1 MHSSARQLLGEWVV
15 ALVLGYFGEQ
25 RNAHSDKLFTRI
37 AGMDD
42 TAWGDILQAFQTA
55 ESKLAGYY
63 RPILRTLTRVEGFD
77 CYQCKEHETST
88 WLRNNNAS
96 GDALIIFMNEQS
108 AEAQS
113 LENIFTID
121 EARLLNADGLEVLYR
136 LLSETYRY
144 YGAEL
149 ETLQTFMT
157 IYSRISEPQL
167 QNVLAFLAAVIED
180 EQLSMV
186 DKVQRNLNQ
195 LLLFRDAKLI
205 IRATDGFVRLK
216 RNFQLSRL
224 EKEGRASQ
232 KHEFIENLDEFI
244 EKTTDGQGEHE
255 LWQKVSPE
263 LFRQQAL
270 AFIHHQSTELFQ
282 YEYDDVAAALN
293 FKTGKKKLNE
303 RVNEFKELVEA
314 KGAWTDERNGL
325 LSETIEAMDDNPNPD
340 KLQEFLDEFAGELQ
354 EHPKLRKDL
363 ERTII
368 RQRQLAEYTEL
379 SEALLRESILL
390 LEKNSEELGHEVK
403 FKLSVSDSSISEQ
416 HAQALRFHLHQ
427 LERLTGY
434 ISFNEASISASSEKA
449 GGDIAFQLILNVD
462 GREVDKSKFKLVQ
475 AFSGM
480 LSGMIDRLRNEG
492 YIPYIQKY
500 YGDDVR
506 SVNVLDLLHDRV
518 SGNAALGQSEIG
530 EAAAEFAEFVQF
542 YTAELIKALDHG
554 LCSLELGEL
563 EERLERLLGAA
574 NQSQLLSVQIY
585 QYVGCLGVYDSY
597 NCKVTDRVGF
607 AEERIVTMLNPLR
620 LIGYSKRISRI
631 QSELT
636 QWVAPEQASVNDVSD
651 LDAYFQQLQERTA
664 RLSPHYFAV
673 NGGPDQYLIERQE
686 RMGEGTFALNG
697 QSSGE
702 EQLVGTFAD
711 EFLST
716 VKTYLEV
723 YPYARDGLDLVFL
736 YCSHADYIKRAI
748 DQIFKNTK
756 VRKVKVAIHS
766 EARGAAIYEDLN
778 NWINQE
784 EQYSERHNS
793 FPKVEIQ
800 IIAEQSI
807 NAMMRVVSESMPDAD
822 IGVLVNY
829 FGQSSSV
836 QYRQEKVAVTPSDDW
851 FDTIYREPLK
861 KEDALKRV
869 SLVSEK
875 LPTLMQYFYKMQ
887 YMLHNGETLAPE
899 EHYLLRNV
907 ISLTKQ
913 SDAELINFM
922 HERFNWSLIIDRHL
936 DKMLLRQVS
945 SKAQIIKYKSN
956 AGKDKGFRTL
966 VSSSKYIRKL
976 INEQSDHEYYDRL
989 YHKFALLLKNE
1000 QINRQTIVSAIERV
1014 KEISGGVVLRAIGP
1028 GQFAHE
1034 LMAIYL
1040 STETRPAAAGELV
1053 IYSLCDELPWFQD
1066 RSGRR
1071 PDLVRTSIRRSGEN
1085 IGLHFELVELK
1096 FIKHTIFEQERY
1108 DAIKQVKAGME
1119 LYQSRFQFS
1128 EHPASAELWRK
1139 ELIYYLLEH
1148 NTYDVHDAKLLK
1160 ELQDIP
1166 IANIHVSLTGSIDTF
1181 VYTSN
1186 LLELSIME
1194 GHVNG
1199 YQTETLQNGFV
1210 NHIYN
1215 RTYILKALGA
1225 MQEADIPA
1233 FEMLPEAT
1241 DFVTDKLGLEQEAA
1255 PQDDSNKVESAAAVA
1270 VPTEVTTAKEVE
1282 LSEPVWF
1289 AIGPEVE
1296 TSAPVEP
1303 VWEKPERDEPPLEG
1317 QQLEIARQE
1326 AFSVPLV
1333 AAAAQETLAI
1343 PSFPEQEA
1351 LLDVA
1356 PPQVEPE
1363 DDIAALVEGYQKKLR
1378 YSFNQNG
1385 IQVKIVDS
1393 FVGVS
1398 VIRIVVEIP
1407 GDRSYSSIE
1416 SRAKDIY
1423 LWLHLSSIP
1432 LIQLRNGRIN
1442 IDINRDTPEI
1452 VYFERFMA
1460 QAREQFP
1467 PDKLRGKLVAPV
1479 GIGQLR
1485 ELIAIDFSNSNT
1497 PHLLIGGTTGSGKS
1511 VTMNAIILALMCM
1524 YTPEE
1529 VQFIFVDPKKV
1540 EFMSY
1545 EKRRHTRLVITE
1557 IEEAIVALEQ
1567 LVEEMDER
1575 YRLFVS
1581 EDVQSI
1587 DQYVE
1592 FTGNAMPRLVVVFD
1606 EFADF
1611 MEQEKSLSGRVES
1624 AILRL
1629 GAKARAAGIHLMICT
1644 QNPKADIVPTNI
1656 RNNLPARL
1664 ALKTADH
1671 HASKIIINEEG
1682 AETLGGKGD
1691 FMMKVDLPEVVRGK
1705 SPFLTPRVKRAL
1717 LRYFG
1722 GSSQQ

>member
-15 ALVLGYFGEQ
+15 ALVLGYFSQQ
-25 RNAHSDKLFTRI
+25 RSVHCDKLFTRI
-37 AGMDD
+37 AGIDD
-42 TAWGDILQAFQTA
+42 TAWSDVLHAFQHA
-55 ESKLAGYY
+55 EDKLRGYY
-63 RPILRTLTRVEGFD
+63 RPILRTLTGVEGFD
-77 CYQCKEHETST
+77 RYQCKEHETST

-96 GDALIIFMNEQS
+96 GDALIIFMNERS

-121 EARLLNADGLEVLYR
+121 EARLLSAEGLEVLYR

-144 YGAEL
+144 YGTEL
-149 ETLQTFMT
+149 ETLQTFMG
-157 IYSRISEPQL
+157 IYGRISEPQL
-167 QNVLAFLAAVIED
+167 QNVLAFLSAIIED

-195 LLLFRDAKLI
+195 LLLFRDAKLTI
-205 IRATDGFVRLK
+205 KTTEGYVRLK

-232 KHEFIENLDEFI
+232 KHEFIENLDDYI
-244 EKTTDGQGEHE
+244 EKTTDEQDEHE
-255 LWQKVSPE
+255 LWQKVAPE
-263 LFRQQAL
+263 VFRQQVL
-270 AFIHHQSTELFQ
+270 AFIHNQSAELFQ

-293 FKTGKKKLNE
+293 FKAGKKKLNE
-303 RVNEFKELVEA
+303 RVNEFKEFVET
-314 KGAWTDERNGL
+314 KGAWSEDRDGL
-325 LSETIEAMDDNPNPD
+325 LSETLEAMDDTPDPD
-340 KLQEFLDEFAGELQ
+340 KIQEFLDEFIGELQ
-354 EHPKLRKDL
+354 DNPKLRKDL
-363 ERTII
+363 ERMIV

-379 SEALLRESILL
+379 NDALLRESILL
-390 LEKNSEELGHEVK
+390 LEKYAEELGPDVR
-403 FKLSVSDSSISEQ
+403 FILSVTDSSVNEQ
-416 HAQALRFHLHQ
+416 NAKALRFHLFQ

-434 ISFNEASISASSEKA
+434 IAFNEASINESNDKT
-449 GGDIAFQLILNVD
+449 GNDIAFQLVLYMD
-462 GREVDKSKFKLVQ
+462 GKEMDRSKFKLIQ

-480 LSGMIDRLRNEG
+480 LCGMMERLQDCG
-492 YIPYIQKY
+492 YVPYVQRY

-506 SVNVLDLLHDRV
+506 SINVIEALHARVNGDVM
-518 SGNAALGQSEIG
+518 LGQTEMS
-530 EAAAEFAEFVQF
+530 EAAAAFVEFVEF
-542 YTAELIKALDHG
+542 FTAELVSALQNG
-554 LCSLELGEL
+554 LCSIAFDVLEVRLGLIL
-563 EERLERLLGAA
+563 EKA
-574 NQSQLLSVQIY
+574 NQSPLLLVHIY
-585 QYVGCLGVYDSY
+585 QYMDCLGVYDSY

-607 AEERIVTMLNPLR
+607 AQERLVTLLNPLR
-620 LIGYSKRISRI
+620 LLGYSKRISLIRT
-631 QSELT
+631 ELT
-636 QWVAPEQASVNDVSD
+636 HWIFPKQASLNDVSEM
-651 LDAYFQQLQERTA
+651 DAYFQQLQERTS

-697 QSSGE
+697 RSSGE
-702 EQLVGTFAD
+702 EQLVGTFA
-711 EFLST
+711 EELLST

-723 YPYARDGLDLVFL
+723 YPYARDGLDIVFL
-736 YCSHADYIKRAI
+736 YCSHADYIKRAVE
-748 DQIFKNTK
+748 QIFRHTN
-756 VRKVKVAIHS
+756 VRKVKVAVHS
-766 EARGAAIYEDLN
+766 ESRGAAIYEELN
-778 NWINQE
+778 SWVNQE
-784 EQYSERHNS
+784 EAYSERHNS

-800 IIAEQSI
+800 TIAEQSI
-807 NAMMRVVSESMPDAD
+807 NAVMRFVTESLPDAD

-836 QYRQEKVAVTPSDDW
+836 QYRQEKVTVKDSDDW

-861 KEDALKRV
+861 KEDAIKRV

-875 LPTLMQYFYKMQ
+875 LPKLMQYYYKMQ
-887 YMLHNGETLAPE
+887 YMLHNGEALAPG

-922 HERFNWSLIIDRHL
+922 HERFNWSLIIDRYL
-936 DKMLLRQVS
+936 DKTLLRQVS

-976 INEQSDHEYYDRL
+976 ANEQSDHEYYDRL
-989 YHKFALLLKNE
+989 YHKFALLLKND
-1000 QINRQTIVSAIERV
+1000 QIDRQTIVKAIERV
-1014 KEISGGVVLRAIGP
+1014 KEISGGIVLRAIGP
-1028 GQFAHE
+1028 GHFAHE

-1040 STETRPAAAGELV
+1040 STETRPAGAGELV
-1053 IYSLCDELPWFQD
+1053 IYSLCDELPWFHG
-1066 RSGRR
+1066 SVRR
-1071 PDLVRTSIRRSGEN
+1071 PDLVRTSILRKGDH
-1085 IGLHFELVELK
+1085 ICLHFELVELK

-1108 DAIKQVKAGME
+1108 DAIKQVKAGIE
-1119 LYQSRFQFS
+1119 LYQNRFHFG

-1148 NTYDVHDAKLLK
+1148 NTYDIQDAKLLK

-1166 IANIHVSLTGSIDTF
+1166 IANIEILISGAIDTF

-1199 YQTETLQNGFV
+1199 YQTEQLQNTFV

-1225 MQEADIPA
+1225 LQEQSIPA
-1233 FEMLPEAT
+1233 FEALPEAT
-1241 DFVTDKLGLEQEAA
+1241 DFVTNKLELEQDEAA
-1255 PQDDSNKVESAAAVA
+1255 EIQGDTKGTQSA
-1270 VPTEVTTAKEVE
+1270 ENI
-1282 LSEPVWF
+1282 WI
-1289 AIGPEVE
+1289 AIGPKAEDQLTEVKQPETTSDETFNMPLIEVE
-1296 TSAPVEP
+1296 KEAIVE
-1303 VWEKPERDEPPLEG
+1303 
-1317 QQLEIARQE
+1317 
-1326 AFSVPLV
+1326 
-1333 AAAAQETLAI
+1333 AATT
-1343 PSFPEQEA
+1343 FPEQVA
-1351 LLDVA
+1351 LAGVA
-1356 PPQVEPE
+1356 LPEEEPSE
-1363 DDIAALVEGYQKKLR
+1363 DIAELVEGYKKKLR

-1385 IQVKIVDS
+1385 IQVKVVDS
-1393 FVGVS
+1393 IVGIS
-1398 VIRIVVEIP
+1398 VFRIVLEIP
-1407 GDRSYSSIE
+1407 GDKPYSSIE

-1423 LWLHLSSIP
+1423 LWLQLSSVP

-1442 IDINRDTPEI
+1442 IDINRDTPETI
-1452 VYFERFMA
+1452 YFEHFMV

-1467 PDKLRGKLVAPV
+1467 SDRLKGKLIAPV

-1485 ELIAIDFSNSNT
+1485 ELITVDFSSPNT

-1511 VTMNAIILALMCM
+1511 VTMNAIILAMMCM
-1524 YTPEE
+1524 YRPDE

-1540 EFMSY
+1540 EFMAY
-1545 EKRRHTRLVITE
+1545 ENRSHTRLVITE

-1567 LVEEMDER
+1567 LVEEMEQR
-1575 YRLFVS
+1575 YRLFAP
-1581 EDVQSI
+1581 EGVQSI

-1592 FTGNAMPRLVVVFD
+1592 MTGIPLPRLVVVFD

-1611 MEQEKSLSGRVES
+1611 MEHEKALSGRVES

-1629 GAKARAAGIHLMICT
+1629 GAKARAAGIHLLICT

-1671 HASKIIINEEG
+1671 HASKIIISEEG

-1691 FMMKVDLPEVVRGK
+1691 FMMKIDLPEVVRGK
-1705 SPFLTPRVKRAL
+1705 SPYLTPRVKRAL
-1717 LRYFG
+1717 LGYFSG
-1722 GSSQQ
+1722 SQQ